1 MNKKIY
7 YVMSS
12 YPRPPSKNRPI
23 FIVTSNR
30 HALSRLTRSLY
41 PDLCPVS
48 EYDSLQDAK
57 EFVDELS
64 LSSTHREHFFG
75 DRS

>member
-1 MNKKIY
+1 MSKKIY

>member
-1 MNKKIY
+1 MSKKIY

-12 YPRPPSKNRPI
+12 YPKPPSKNQPH
-23 FIVTSNR
+23 FMVTSNR
-30 HALSRLTRSLY
+30 DALTRLTRSLY

-64 LSSTHREHFFG
+64 LSKTHHEHLFG
-75 DRS
+75 

>member
-30 HALSRLTRSLY
+30 HALTRLTRSLY
-41 PDLCPVS
+41 PDLCAVS
-48 EYDSLQDAK
+48 QYDSLKDAK
-57 EFVDELS
+57 EFVSELS
-64 LSSTHREHFFG
+64 LSKTHHEHLFG
-75 DRS
+75 